1 MFNKQSGTLRQKSQ
15 RQIVKQFLESPF
27 SYKWSFMNEQDEFI
41 MMEEICRLLQPVGEY
56 RRTMKQ
62 QRKQQASDQPVIIA
76 EKPAV
81 MERLIFGINAITKHL
96 ERVIHDDK
104 LGGKVPILAIFVCY
118 ADIQPQ
124 HLFDHLPTLC
134 HFQGN
139 VFLVPLRQ
147 GSEQKI
153 AQACGFRRLA
163 AFAVDVN
170 IDNDLLR
177 QQLKQY
183 GTTVTIPYLKSEP
196 ALLQKRVIDVDV
208 TRKDMREPRSKKQ
221 KLQQGKV
228 VAE

>member
-1 MFNKQSGTLRQKSQ
+1 MSNKQSGTLRQKSQ
-15 RQIVKQFLESPF
+15 RQVVKQFLESPF
-27 SYKWSFMNEQDEFI
+27 SYKWNFMNEQDEII
-41 MMEEICRLLQPVGEY
+41 MMEEICRLLLPVGEY
-56 RRTMKQ
+56 RRSLKQ
-62 QRKQQASDQPVIIA
+62 QLKQQPSHLPEVKA

-96 ERVIHDDK
+96 ERVIQDDQS
-104 LGGKVPILAIFVCY
+104 GNKVPILAIFVCY
-118 ADIQPQ
+118 ADIKPQ

-163 AFAVDVN
+163 AFAADVN

-183 GTTVTIPYLKSEP
+183 ATTVTIPHLNSEP
-196 ALLQKRVIDVDV
+196 ALLSKRVIDVVV

-221 KLQQGKV
+221 KTQQKK